1 MVMSTESTT
10 DNAETTDWAYPD
22 RTGESIETSGA
33 EIISLDEVTDDSLA
47 VEQDGI
53 DSLRDIEAEAN
64 DEQGLRD
71 RSIVDDLENREL
83 GLTLDSTGQPEPDLD

>member
-1 MVMSTESTT
+1 MSTES
-10 DNAETTDWAYPD
+10 TDWAYPD
-22 RTGESIETSGA
+22 RTGESVELSGA
-33 EIISLDEVTDDSLA
+33 EIISLDEAGDETLS

-71 RSIVDDLENREL
+71 MSVVDRAEAREL
-83 GLTLDSTGQPEPDLD
+83 GLALDSTGQPEPDLD